1 MGLHGI
7 FDKKGSIVPGL
18 CGILGYP
25 MKTLLARALEA
36 RLPAALRFL
45 RELVEINS
53 YTLNREGVNANA
65 ARVVWQFSRLGFEEK
80 FIPCEVENAGNHLI
94 LDSGGEGPVIAC
106 VSHLDTVFT
115 AQEEISQN
123 FQWRQE
129 GSLVYGPGTYDIKGG
144 TALLWMMLDAL
155 AEVDPDTFRRFRW
168 VLLWNAAEE
177 VLTPDFAQIAFS
189 LLPRE
194 TRCAL
199 VFEGDNGSAAGRFG
213 VLRGRK
219 GMARF
224 RVRVSGR
231 GAHAGGSH
239 QNGASA
245 IHQLARTV
253 NELEALTDY
262 QREATVNVGY
272 VTGGSVL
279 NRVPHEAEAA
289 LEMRAYDPAVFREL
303 CDRIT
308 GLQGEGAVRAVSDGY
323 PTTVA
328 IDPLGEIPPWSG
340 GPETE
345 RLVEVWEAAGAEAGH
360 PLEAGRR
367 GGLSD
372 GNYLAERF
380 PVLDALGPQ
389 GGNAHASEYEPQKGK
404 LPEFI
409 DTASLVPKALINL
422 LALQA
427 LAKEAPRMDKTAPIS

>member
-1 MGLHGI
+1 
-7 FDKKGSIVPGL
+7 
-18 CGILGYP
+18 
-25 MKTLLARALEA
+25 MKTLLTQTLNA

-65 ARVVWQFSRLGFEEK
+65 ARIVWQFSRLGFEEK
-80 FIPCEVENAGNHLI
+80 FVPCAVENSGNHLI
-94 LDSGGEGPVIAC
+94 LDSGGDGPVIAC

-115 AQEEISQN
+115 AQEELSQD
-123 FQWRQE
+123 FQWREE
-129 GSLVYGPGTYDIKGG
+129 GSLIYGPGTYDIKGG

-155 AEVDPDTFRRFRW
+155 AEADPETFHRFRW

-177 VLTPDFAQIAFS
+177 VLTPDFAQVCFS
-189 LLPRE
+189 LLPGT

-199 VFEGDNGSAAGRFG
+199 VFEGDNGSAAGRFS

-224 RVRVSGR
+224 RVRVAGR

-253 NELEALTDY
+253 DTLENLTDH
-262 QREATVNVGY
+262 QREITVNVGAI
-272 VTGGSVL
+272 TGGSVL

-289 LEMRAYDPAVFREL
+289 LEMRAYDPEVFRDL
-303 CDRIT
+303 CGRIAA
-308 GLQGEGAVRAVSDGY
+308 LAGEGEIRALSDGY
-323 PTTVA
+323 PTTIAVE
-328 IDPLGEIPPWSG
+328 PLGEIPPWKG

-345 RLVEVWEAAGAEAGH
+345 RLVKIWEAAGAAAEL

-372 GNYLAERF
+372 GNFLAERF

-389 GGNAHASEYEPQKGK
+389 GGNAHASEYSEDGSKR
-404 LPEFI
+404 PEFI
-409 DTASLVPKALINL
+409 DSASLVPKALINL

-427 LAKEAPRMDKTAPIS
+427 LAKETESVDKSAATL